1 MAAGVPVRDWVAQSG
16 PWAPL
21 TYLISKALI
30 FIFIPVAGYPLNVA
44 IGRTSLGLF
53 WGLVLAMAGDPPRRL
68 CPVLAGAVGGP
79 SRHGAVLD
87 QGPPVPGRQ
96 GARRGASAGS
106 AGAAPSSG

>member
-44 IGRTSLGLF
+44 IGPLFGLF
-53 WGLVLAMAGDPPRRL
+53 LCLV
-68 CPVLAGAVGGP
+68 
-79 SRHGAVLD
+79 SR
-87 QGPPVPGRQ
+87 
-96 GARRGASAGS
+96 
-106 AGAAPSSG
+106 